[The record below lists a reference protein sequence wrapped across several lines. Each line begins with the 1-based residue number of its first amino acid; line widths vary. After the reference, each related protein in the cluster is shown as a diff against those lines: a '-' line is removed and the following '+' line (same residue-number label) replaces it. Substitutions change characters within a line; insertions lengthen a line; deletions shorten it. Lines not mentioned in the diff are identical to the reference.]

1 MCNPNFVKIAQGYD
15 ITAESVSER
24 HNLEEAIAKMI
35 AHKGPYFL
43 EVCVENEHNVFPMIA
58 TGASVSEIRL
68 K

>member
-1 MCNPNFVKIAQGYD
+1 
-15 ITAESVSER
+15 
-24 HNLEEAIAKMI
+24 
-35 AHKGPYFL
+35 HKGPYFL